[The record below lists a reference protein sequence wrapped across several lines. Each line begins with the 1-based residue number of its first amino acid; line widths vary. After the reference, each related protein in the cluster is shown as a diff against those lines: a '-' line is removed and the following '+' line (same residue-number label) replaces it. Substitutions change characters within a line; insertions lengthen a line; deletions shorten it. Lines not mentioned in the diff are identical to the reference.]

1 MILKAYYKVYDAN
14 GNLLMSDNGTFE
26 GHIEDIQGLVEV
38 VLLDDSESVQIEF
51 VIDEDGNQYIF

>member
-26 GHIEDIQGLVEV
+26 GQIEDIQGLVEV